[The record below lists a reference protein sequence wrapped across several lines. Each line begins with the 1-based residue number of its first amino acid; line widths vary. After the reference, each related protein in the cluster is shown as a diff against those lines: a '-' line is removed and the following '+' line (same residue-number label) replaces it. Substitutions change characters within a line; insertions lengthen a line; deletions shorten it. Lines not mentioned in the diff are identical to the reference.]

1 MSGLDYVA
9 VMEDMEENQP
19 DYSVEAINRKTFE
32 RGALSFT
39 INNGICRL
47 L

>member
-1 MSGLDYVA
+1 MCDYGA
-9 VMEDMEENQP
+9 VMEDMKENHE
-19 DYSVEAINRKTFE
+19 DYSVEAINIKTFE